1 MAVLAILGAI
11 ILAWVGMQPPNEKVL
26 YVGVG
31 LAVVMV
37 VFWFA
42 VERKRF
48 EGPPTGA
55 KIAARQAE
63 IAEIEA
69 KLARDGGR

>member
-1 MAVLAILGAI
+1 MA
-11 ILAWVGMQPPNEKVL
+11 
-26 YVGVG
+26 
-31 LAVVMV
+31 

-48 EGPPTGA
+48 AGPPTGER
-55 KIAARQAE
+55 IAARQAE

-69 KLARDGGR
+69 KLARDAGR

>member
-1 MAVLAILGAI
+1 MPCAFESPNSECF
-11 ILAWVGMQPPNEKVL
+11 QPPNEKVL
-26 YVGVG
+26 YVGVA

-48 EGPPTGA
+48 EGPPTGE

-69 KLARDGGR
+69 KLARDAAR